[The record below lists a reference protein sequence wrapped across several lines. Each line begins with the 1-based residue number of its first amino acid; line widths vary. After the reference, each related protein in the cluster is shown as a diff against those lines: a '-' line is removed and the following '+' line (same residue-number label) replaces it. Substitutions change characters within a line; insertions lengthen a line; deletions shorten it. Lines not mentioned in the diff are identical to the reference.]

1 MTTGD
6 YPLGECANCIALD
19 NCLTNGFCVEECER
33 EGRPMPEIEP
43 GRPGWKYARTGDDY
57 LDMYYLDEDSGMWDA
72 LCESVARLRE
82 K

>member
-1 MTTGD
+1 MTNGD

-43 GRPGWKYARTGDDY
+43 GRDDF
-57 LDMYYLDEDSGMWDA
+57 LDTYYLHEDSGMWDA
-72 LCESVARLRE
+72 LCELVAKLRE
-82 K
+82 KP